1 MADTSQT
8 EDYENEVQQAKRL
21 RDSHAQQV
29 TLPSGRRAGCCALG
43 AGYVCTYIRTVSYV
57 RMCFVGDVCV
67 RVIVVCVLWYMSPV
81 IIAMRIAYLCLC
93 ASCCALWCMLCG
105 VCCALCIVLCCLCV
119 LCDRYKCCECEWSS
133 LMGAVHMGVL
143 YTCTCAGWCA
153 NGWVVVWWVLHCCKC
168 DPHGLCGHHR
178 SKTRPRQMRQQ
189 KSHPGVER

>member
-1 MADTSQT
+1 MVFSLRASDQRIMADTSQT

-43 AGYVCTYIRTVSYV
+43 AGYVCTYIRTMSYV

-67 RVIVVCVLWYMSPV
+67 RVIVVCVSWYMSPV

-133 LMGAVHMGVL
+133 LLGAVHMWVL
-143 YTCTCAGWCA
+143 YTCKCAGWCA
-153 NGWVVVWWVLHCCKC
+153 NG
-168 DPHGLCGHHR
+168 
-178 SKTRPRQMRQQ
+178 
-189 KSHPGVER
+189 